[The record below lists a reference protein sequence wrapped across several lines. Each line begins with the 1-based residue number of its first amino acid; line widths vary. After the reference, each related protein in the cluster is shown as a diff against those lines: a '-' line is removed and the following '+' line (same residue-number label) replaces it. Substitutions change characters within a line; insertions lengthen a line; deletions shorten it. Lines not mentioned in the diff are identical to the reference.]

1 MDLPTFE
8 KKMREVRNF
17 GTREY
22 ITAGFTFLP
31 ETCPLIDAGERG
43 RLNRATAAQVVRHIS
58 RENSLEDAARSAFTR
73 RLRRAAVEG
82 PLVTGTYSD
91 PCPAIVY
98 RKRVSG
104 APTKSETKGTSTKS
118 EAKGA
123 PNLKEKKEDADVL
136 DLHTEETIDDL
147 FPEPPKAPEVP
158 STPRAPRATGEP
170 GAAGAPSASAA
181 SKVG

>member
-8 KKMREVRNF
+8 KKMREVKNF

-98 RKRVSG
+98 RKAAS
-104 APTKSETKGTSTKS
+104 TKSETKGTSTKS

-158 STPRAPRATGEP
+158 SMPRAPRATEEP